1 MTPAAHIAAAIE
13 ILDLILSGGNAET
26 SLTRWGRSNRFAGSG
41 DRNAIRD
48 IVYDALRQKNSLT
61 KRSKKISGRS
71 WIIALLQKS
80 EVNLD
85 EYFGTSRYSPPKIK
99 KWELDLLPLENES
112 DLHDIPDWLWPKW
125 KATLGRK
132 ANEVA
137 NTLKERANIFLRV
150 NITKFARKD
159 AIQALQKD
167 GIISKLHPTVS
178 TALIVDKGTRNIKNS
193 EAYNLGLVELQDASS
208 QASILQLST
217 DQNGPIL
224 DYCAGG
230 GGKALAL
237 NAYLNKPIFAYDANL
252 LRMKDLPKRASR
264 LGADIRITKSNDL
277 KNSYYGLVFCDV
289 PCSGSGTWRRD
300 PEGKWSI
307 TLRDYQKLLSIQENI
322 LTTAAQLVRANGR
335 LVYATCSVLKDEN
348 KTQIQKF
355 LANSNEWVF
364 EQEKLFMPNELGDG
378 FYYATLK
385 KNKYSDEN

>member
-237 NAYLNKPIFAYDANL
+237 NAYLNKPIFAYDANSS
-252 LRMKDLPKRASR
+252 RMKDLPKRASR

-364 EQEKLFMPNELGDG
+364 EKEKLFMPNELGDG
-378 FYYATLK
+378 FYFATLK
-385 KNKYSDEN
+385 KNKYSNKN

>member
-13 ILDLILSGGNAET
+13 ILDLILAGENAQT
-26 SLTRWGRSNRFAGSG
+26 SLTKWGRSNRFAGSG
-41 DRNAIRD
+41 DRNAIKD

-71 WIIALLQKS
+71 WIIALFQKS
-80 EVNLD
+80 KVNLD
-85 EYFGTSRYSPPKIK
+85 EYFGTGRYSPPKIK
-99 KWELDLLPLENES
+99 KWELDLLPIENDS

-125 KATLGRK
+125 KAALGKK
-132 ANEVA
+132 ANDVA
-137 NTLKERANIFLRV
+137 NTLKKRANIFLRV
-150 NITKFARKD
+150 NITKCARKD

-178 TALIVDKGTRNIKNS
+178 TALIVDEGTRNIKNS

-208 QASILQLST
+208 QASVLQLSSG
-217 DQNGPIL
+217 QNGPIL

-237 NAYLNKPIFAYDANL
+237 NAYLKKPIFAYDANL
-252 LRMKDLPKRASR
+252 LRMKDLPTRASR
-264 LGADIRITKSNDL
+264 SGADIRIIKSNDL
-277 KNSYYGLVFCDV
+277 KNSHYGLVFCDA

-307 TLRDYQKLLSIQENI
+307 TLRDYKKLLSLQENI
-322 LTTAAQLVRANGR
+322 LRTAAQLVQANGR

-348 KTQIQKF
+348 KTQVQKF
-355 LANSNEWVF
+355 LANSNEWVL
-364 EQEKLFMPNELGDG
+364 EKEKLFMPNELGDG
-378 FYYATLK
+378 FYFSSLK
-385 KNKYSDEN
+385 KK